1 VDDLAVEDL
10 DEDMDGKSE
19 WRRGGVAVSGATL
32 VGLRPRECLLL
43 GDIENEEVGLR
54 IIIVD
59 WRNISGAGSGP
70 VISSG
75 KGFCSLCSTSNGE
88 PSLWSEDNGVNDP
101 WMVLKC
107 ICGL

>member
-1 VDDLAVEDL
+1 MDDLAVEDL

-19 WRRGGVAVSGATL
+19 WRRGGVAASGATL
-32 VGLRPRECLLL
+32 VGLRPRECRLL

-54 IIIVD
+54 IIIGES
-59 WRNISGAGSGP
+59 RNTSETGSSP

-88 PSLWSEDNGVNDP
+88 PSLWLVDNGVNDP